1 MKLFRSRLL
10 ALTLFAVLAACAD
23 KPPEDRAEPVEDAP
37 PPAKTAAVTPICP
50 QVAILRAG
58 QEAFD
63 YAGEAPEPAQLVA
76 SAMMQSIEGDCGYRE
91 DGIDIKFTLHMGA
104 KRGPRLGGDR
114 AGFPFFIAL
123 VDPKETILSR
133 ETMTAEFKF
142 SGSDG
147 VTQAEQNLRVFI
159 PLAKADQ
166 LAGPSYRV
174 LVAFP
179 QRAEQKAAPSRK
191 K

>member
-1 MKLFRSRLL
+1 MKMLRSRLL
-10 ALTLFAVLAACAD
+10 ALTLCAVLAACAD
-23 KPPEDRAEPVEDAP
+23 KPPEDRAEPVEETP
-37 PPAKTAAVTPICP
+37 PPAKTSAVTPICP

-63 YAGEAPEPAQLVA
+63 YAGEAPEPSQLVA

-114 AGFPFFIAL
+114 ASFPFFIAL

-133 ETMTAEFKF
+133 ETMTAAFKF
-142 SGSDG
+142 SGDG
-147 VTQAEQNLRVFI
+147 VAQAEQNLRVFI

-179 QRAEQKAAPSRK
+179 QRAEQQAVPPRK